1 MNYLIHRVDHY
12 DINHMEDMLQV
23 AAINVENAL
32 INAGATPGVDYSIM
46 DVFKLAQPFA
56 LELFSKSDRAE
67 FTISDF
73 RA

>member
-1 MNYLIHRVDHY
+1 MKYLIDRVDHY

-32 INAGATPGVDYSIM
+32 INAGAKPGVDYNIM

-56 LELFSKSDRAE
+56 FEMFSKSEKAE

-73 RA
+73 RK